1 MSSYQNRQ
9 QKTEVCRQQQR
20 TLCDS
25 YFTTRPD
32 LIIEWCVWWC
42 VSLKA
47 LSISTPASSQSVRDS
62 HQIHLTFVLL
72 APADSVTIKNCDIWG
87 QSTNPLL
94 KRKECLVKSLLVT
107 QASTS
112 FLIYLWLSHQKV
124 SRCHHHHHHDWAF
137 L

>member
-1 MSSYQNRQ
+1 MSSYQNSQ

-20 TLCDS
+20 TLCVS
-25 YFTTRPD
+25 FFTTRPD

-47 LSISTPASSQSVRDS
+47 LSISTPSSQSVRDS

-72 APADSVTIKNCDIWG
+72 APANSVTIKNCDIWG

-112 FLIYLWLSHQKV
+112 FLIYLWLSHRKA
-124 SRCHHHHHHDWAF
+124 SRCHHHHHDWAF